1 MFETIEKEILAS
13 QKETKKI
20 LIIGLGQIGYSN
32 AEYMTKLGL
41 HVEGL
46 DINKEAIHR
55 ALQHNVIQ
63 KEATNFYGY
72 DYYIICIS
80 THNPENM
87 FMPFLEGIYSIVK
100 RISKEGK
107 TGALVGIDS
116 TITRGT
122 SKKLES
128 ILGHRLHVVHVP
140 HRFYIHEKETHGVN
154 QPRVVGGCRP
164 CCTEAAFG
172 FYQKMLKIP
181 LQTVNSVEIAEMT
194 KIVENSYRFMEI
206 AFAEELKIICDRT
219 NIDFEGLR
227 QAVNSKWNINVLEAK
242 EGIGGHC
249 LPKDSQMLLNISNE
263 ILPYSII
270 ETAKKIDSNYRLHKN
285 PKLEIQ

>member
-1 MFETIEKEILAS
+1 MFETIEKEILIS

-32 AEYMTKLGL
+32 AEYMTQLGF

-46 DINKEAIHR
+46 DVNKEATQR
-55 ALQHNVIQ
+55 ALQNKVIQ
-63 KEATNFYGY
+63 KEATNFSGY

-122 SKKLES
+122 SKNLEL
-128 ILGHRLHVVHVP
+128 ILDHRLHVVHVP

-181 LQTVNSVEIAEMT
+181 LQIVNSIEIAEMT

-219 NIDFEGLR
+219 NIDFEELR

-249 LPKDSQMLLNISNE
+249 LPKDSQMLLNISKE

-285 PKLEIQ
+285 PRLEIQ

>member
-1 MFETIEKEILAS
+1 MFETIEKEILSA
-13 QKETKKI
+13 QRETKKI
-20 LIIGLGQIGYSN
+20 LVIGLGQIGFSN

-41 HVEGL
+41 HVEGVDL
-46 DINKEAIHR
+46 NKEAVNR
-55 ALQHNVIQ
+55 ALHHKVIQ
-63 KEATNFYGY
+63 KEATNFSGY

-87 FMPFLEGIYSIVK
+87 FIPFLDGVYSIVK

-107 TGALVGIDS
+107 TGGLVGIDS

-128 ILGHRLHVVHVP
+128 ILDHRLHVVHVP
-140 HRFYIHEKETHGVN
+140 HRFYIHEKESHGVN
-154 QPRVVGGCRP
+154 QKRVVGGCKP

-172 FYQKMLKIP
+172 FYHNILKIP
-181 LQTVNSVEIAEMT
+181 LQRVNSIEIAEMT

-206 AFAEELKIICDRT
+206 AFAEELKIICDRI
-219 NIDFEGLR
+219 NIDFGELR
-227 QAVNSKWNINVLEAK
+227 HAVNSKWNIDILEAK

-249 LPKDSQMLLNISNE
+249 LPKDSQMLLDISNK

-270 ETAKKIDSNYRLHKN
+270 ETAKKIDSSYRLHQN
-285 PKLEIQ
+285 PRLEIK